1 MVLFPVPEEVAAVTQ
16 PDLPSRP
23 VTYAAVGAT
32 RSPDLLAFPPA
43 GYRPISRRARIGHGD
58 ERFQWACTE
67 TMTWG
72 IQRRTGFTVRRGELV
87 GAADGAPYTPV
98 VFDDSGVPVATA
110 PSAER
115 GFGPDGSPFLVAG
128 ETAVLGL
135 PFGIRSPVRVV
146 YVIDEPLRRGFA
158 YGTLPGH
165 PEDGEEAFVV
175 EQAADGSVWLTVT
188 AFSRPSS
195 RFWRAVSPAL
205 RVAQELITRRYLR
218 SLAGRMA

>member
-1 MVLFPVPEEVAAVTQ
+1 VNPS
-16 PDLPSRP
+16 DLPTRP

-32 RSPDLLAFPPA
+32 RSPDLLAFPPI
-43 GYRPISRRARIGHGD
+43 GYRPMTRRARIGHGD
-58 ERFQWACTE
+58 ERFEWASTE

-72 IQRRTGFTVRRGELV
+72 IQRRTGFTVRRSDLV
-87 GAADGAPYTPV
+87 GAAEGAPYAPV
-98 VFDDSGVPVATA
+98 VYDDSGVPVGAA
-110 PSAER
+110 PAAER

-146 YVIDEPLRRGFA
+146 YVIDEPSRRGFA

-165 PEDGEEAFVV
+165 PQDGEEAFVV
-175 EQAADGSVWLTVT
+175 EQGADGSVWLTVT
-188 AFSRPSS
+188 AFSRPSN

-205 RVAQELITRRYLR
+205 RVAQELITRRYVR